1 MRFSNAS
8 GRHVAILTLC
18 TLTVLVSSAVS
29 GGAQVPVSVH
39 RVADYR
45 ARILGVFDAQTG
57 EPLEAAEVTDVLS
70 GLSALTTKT
79 GTVSLLFLP
88 EGGSLVR
95 IRKVGYQPITIMVA
109 VSPADTIPI
118 TTLLTPVVPTL
129 PPTVTNETAPSH
141 ISPAVRG
148 FEERRRAGFGH
159 FITETELRK
168 HDSEMLSSIV
178 PRFTGLVVKC
188 GRGCAAFSTRQV
200 SPHPFLA
207 GGGCPVKLYV
217 DGIGSSENDLSR
229 MPANEYGGIEFYAGP
244 STIPVQYNTRGSTC
258 GVMLLWTRER

>member
-1 MRFSNAS
+1 LPGAAERAIMNALRAGEPMRFSNAS

-148 FEERRRAGFGH
+148 FEE
-159 FITETELRK
+159 
-168 HDSEMLSSIV
+168 
-178 PRFTGLVVKC
+178 
-188 GRGCAAFSTRQV
+188 
-200 SPHPFLA
+200 
-207 GGGCPVKLYV
+207 
-217 DGIGSSENDLSR
+217 
-229 MPANEYGGIEFYAGP
+229 
-244 STIPVQYNTRGSTC
+244 
-258 GVMLLWTRER
+258 